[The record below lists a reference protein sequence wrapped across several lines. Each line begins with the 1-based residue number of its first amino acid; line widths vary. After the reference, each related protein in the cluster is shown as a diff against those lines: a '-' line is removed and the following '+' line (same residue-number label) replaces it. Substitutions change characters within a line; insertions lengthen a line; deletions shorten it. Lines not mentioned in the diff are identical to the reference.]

1 MKHEYCQQNC
11 DEPKTWAFRQ
21 SCVVE
26 VMFADAEGL
35 PEGRMKHVQVD
46 QDPATIF
53 LELFVPRSNLVL
65 PNSFQFYSF
74 VNLNILFGIWKLW
87 FHLLFYVDFRQ
98 KSIVTYNI
106 TLFYFATLLLLRSV
120 LVCIFMI

>member
-1 MKHEYCQQNC
+1 
-11 DEPKTWAFRQ
+11 
-21 SCVVE
+21 
-26 VMFADAEGL
+26 MFADAEGL

-74 VNLNILFGIWKLW
+74 VNLNILFGI
-87 FHLLFYVDFRQ
+87 
-98 KSIVTYNI
+98 
-106 TLFYFATLLLLRSV
+106 
-120 LVCIFMI
+120 

>member
-1 MKHEYCQQNC
+1 
-11 DEPKTWAFRQ
+11 
-21 SCVVE
+21 
-26 VMFADAEGL
+26 MFADAEGL

-74 VNLNILFGIWKLW
+74 VNLIILFGILKLW
-87 FHLLFYVDFRQ
+87 FHLSFYVDFRQ
-98 KSIVTYNI
+98 KSIVTNNI
-106 TLFYFATLLLLRSV
+106 TLFYFATLLLFRSV
-120 LVCIFMI
+120 LICIFMI